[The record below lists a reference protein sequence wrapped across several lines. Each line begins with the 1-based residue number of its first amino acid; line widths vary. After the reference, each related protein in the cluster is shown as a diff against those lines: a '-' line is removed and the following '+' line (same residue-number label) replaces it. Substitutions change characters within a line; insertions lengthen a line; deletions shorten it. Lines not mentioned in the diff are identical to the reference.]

1 MLNDTKIKA
10 LKPQEKQYRV
20 TDRDGLYLVVLP
32 TGTKTFRYDYKI
44 NGRRET
50 YTIGVYGIV
59 TLARAREMLLEA
71 KRLLS
76 DGISPSQHKQ
86 DKRQFESENTFGAWW
101 KKYLDANQGFAPGTL
116 KMKIS
121 TYKKIALSLFLLYN
135 LTALHQMVFSFYC
148 AWQMGH

>member
-76 DGISPSQHKQ
+76 DGISTSQH
-86 DKRQFESENTFGAWW
+86 
-101 KKYLDANQGFAPGTL
+101 
-116 KMKIS
+116 
-121 TYKKIALSLFLLYN
+121 
-135 LTALHQMVFSFYC
+135 
-148 AWQMGH
+148 